1 MVDRSGLLI
10 HRGLHTSRDGCFR
23 EWNFLDTDSNVVLNR
38 RSISFLEILISMR
51 MLHFT
56 LTFYSTCYSLK
67 VYPKLYP
74 IISNLSLISIY
85 VETLISRFRSKFELF
100 VESKVENRRAKIQR
114 A

>member
-38 RSISFLEILISMR
+38 RSKVFLFFFGNLNF
-51 MLHFT
+51 HANVT
-56 LTFYSTCYSLK
+56 YSLK